1 MPTAVCLNCGSR
13 EFRADRALAGRL
25 ICKRCGCAL
34 GPRPSSTRQGQ
45 GARGLRQGDRR
56 RWVLITALIVTAVL
70 VVLLSRL

>member
-25 ICKRCGCAL
+25 ICKRCGYAL
-34 GPRPSSTRQGQ
+34 GTRPSSQGQRQG
-45 GARGLRQGDRR
+45 GRR
-56 RWVLITALIVTAVL
+56 RWRLITALIVTAVL

>member
-25 ICKRCGCAL
+25 ICKRCGYAL
-34 GPRPSSTRQGQ
+34 GTRPSSQGQRQG
-45 GARGLRQGDRR
+45 GRR
-56 RWVLITALIVTAVL
+56 RWLLITALIVTAVL

>member
-25 ICKRCGCAL
+25 ICKRCGYAL
-34 GPRPSSTRQGQ
+34 GTRPRSTGQGQ

-56 RWVLITALIVTAVL
+56 RWALITALIVTAVL
-70 VVLLSRL
+70 VVLLSKL

>member
-25 ICKRCGCAL
+25 ICKRCGYAL
-34 GPRPSSTRQGQ
+34 GARPSSQGQ
-45 GARGLRQGDRR
+45 RQVGRR
-56 RWVLITALIVTAVL
+56 RWRLITALIVTAVL

>member
-34 GPRPSSTRQGQ
+34 GTRPSSQGPRQG
-45 GARGLRQGDRR
+45 GRR
-56 RWVLITALIVTAVL
+56 RWLLITALIVTAVL

>member
-25 ICKRCGCAL
+25 ICKRCGFAL
-34 GPRPSSTRQGQ
+34 GTRPSATGQGQ
-45 GARGLRQGDRR
+45 GSRGQRQGSRR
-56 RWVLITALIVTAVL
+56 RWALITALIVTAVL

>member
-34 GPRPSSTRQGQ
+34 GTRPSSQGQRQG
-45 GARGLRQGDRR
+45 GRR

>member
-25 ICKRCGCAL
+25 ICKRCGFAL
-34 GPRPSSTRQGQ
+34 GTRPSATGQGQ
-45 GARGLRQGDRR
+45 GSRGQRQGSRR
-56 RWVLITALIVTAVL
+56 SWALITALIVTAVL

>member
-34 GPRPSSTRQGQ
+34 GTRPRSTGQGQ

-56 RWVLITALIVTAVL
+56 RWALITALIVTAVL